1 MCSNNNEDQIIK
13 RELEI
18 ENTVLIQNIN
28 QFKKKIQEKENYI
41 KELELE
47 NKELKI
53 VQENFYDLQEKYN
66 KIIYSRSYKIAKKIM
81 KIIKGK

>member
-66 KIIYSRSYKIAKKIM
+66 KIIYSRSYKITKKIM